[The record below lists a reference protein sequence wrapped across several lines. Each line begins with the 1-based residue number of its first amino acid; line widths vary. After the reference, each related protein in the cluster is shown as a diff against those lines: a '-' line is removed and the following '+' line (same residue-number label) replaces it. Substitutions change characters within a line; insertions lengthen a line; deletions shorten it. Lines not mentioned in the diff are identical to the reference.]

1 VRASDEL
8 ASVWIWFADTSCGD
22 YSPLYDRICRTVAKS
37 GDVLELIRQAPPEGH
52 VPNTLLAAVHYLL
65 LSGLDHPL
73 AAVYAGTSDADPG
86 PLFVDIC
93 LSRRQQIL
101 DLLAT
106 RRTNTNEVGRA
117 AVLGPAL
124 TTVASELGRPL
135 ALVDVGCSAGLNL
148 LCDRYLL
155 DYGIAGTTGPM
166 DATVRIGCEIV
177 GGGPPIVRAL
187 PDITARI
194 GIDRHPIDANDEEE
208 LRWLLACTW
217 PDTGRLDRTRL
228 ALEEVRLA
236 PPHFVSGDALAT
248 IPDVLAAL
256 PRDATAV
263 VMTTWTMAYLSPP
276 DRVVFC
282 ELLATASL
290 ARPIAWLSAE
300 GPGVVDLFSG
310 VTAPTDADG
319 LLASVLGLVVYRG
332 GHANSRLLALVHPHG
347 AWMKWEGPPT

>member
-1 VRASDEL
+1 VSATDEL
-8 ASVWIWFADTSCGD
+8 AALWISFADSSCRD
-22 YSPLYDRICRTVAKS
+22 YSPLYDRISRTVAES
-37 GDVLELIRQAPPEGH
+37 EDALELIREAPPEGH
-52 VPNTLLAAVHYLL
+52 IPNTLLAAVHYLL

-73 AAVYAGTSDADPG
+73 AAVYAGTSDSDPG
-86 PLFVDIC
+86 PLFVDVC
-93 LSRRQQIL
+93 LSQRDQVL

-124 TTVASELGRPL
+124 TTVAAELGQPL

-155 DYGIAGTTGPM
+155 DYGVAGATGPV

-177 GGGPPIVRAL
+177 GGDPPIASSL
-187 PDITARI
+187 PDIGTRV

-228 ALEEVRLA
+228 ALAEARRT
-236 PPHFVSGDALAT
+236 PPRFVTGDALAT
-248 IPDVLAAL
+248 ITDVLADL
-256 PRDATAV
+256 PKGAAAV

-276 DRVVFC
+276 DRVAFR
-282 ELLATASL
+282 ELLASASL

-300 GPGVVDLFSG
+300 GPDVVDLFSG
-310 VTAPTDADG
+310 VDTPPDVYG
-319 LLASVLGLVVYRG
+319 MLPSVLGLVVYRR
-332 GHANSRLLALVHPHG
+332 GHPDSRLLALVHPHG
-347 AWMKWEGPPT
+347 AWMKWEGLPA